1 MGKYKVFSRIVDDET
16 KRLECIVCGDV
27 PPDGFS
33 ECEIEQG
40 FDGNWYLKGYAPE
53 EPIEEKQNQIRF
65 VRNQY
70 LSDTD
75 KFMIADF
82 PISKEEKANY
92 KSYRQYLRDYT
103 EQESWWESSPK
114 TFEEW
119 ENN

>member
-1 MGKYKVFSRIVDDET
+1 MTQINDIITNEDGKVYVDTVIWCRQNKAE
-16 KRLECIVCGDV
+16 LL
-27 PPDGFS
+27 
-33 ECEIEQG
+33 EIE
-40 FDGNWYLKGYAPE
+40 PE
-53 EPIEEKQNQIRF
+53 NGKRRFQVKTIPEPTIEEKQNQIRF

-75 KFMIADF
+75 KFMIVDF

-103 EQESWWESSPK
+103 EQESWLESNPK

-119 ENN
+119 KSEL